1 MKERVD
7 LRWWWSGAL
16 GPQPLADAPR
26 FGNTWS
32 SHSRHHLSTAHV
44 RGAAGSA
51 AWRALAL
58 ARRGAVLRRRCL
70 SAVGEPAGSAASRCA
85 RPGRT
90 HVLAAGGATS
100 SSTFPAVS
108 RLPRVQRTARRSA
121 KRDPHVTDEG
131 PALREARALAQGH
144 EARAQPALGSPS
156 PPGPRLHALLLSHIV
171 P

>member
-1 MKERVD
+1 MCEALPEAPPGGP
-7 LRWWWSGAL
+7 LRL
-16 GPQPLADAPR
+16 
-26 FGNTWS
+26 
-32 SHSRHHLSTAHV
+32 
-44 RGAAGSA
+44 RGAEPHCVVA
-51 AWRALAL
+51 ACR
-58 ARRGAVLRRRCL
+58 
-70 SAVGEPAGSAASRCA
+70 AVGEPAGSAASRCA

-108 RLPRVQRTARRSA
+108 RLPRVQRTARQSA
-121 KRDPHVTDEG
+121 KRDPHITDEG
-131 PALREARALAQGH
+131 PALREARALARGH